1 MKFFIKK
8 ILKFFG
14 YELTKYN
21 SSVYRIDSQHFLP
34 IKENDKDWIINL
46 KGFKKSK
53 NIYDDFLTKIRFYS
67 MTQLIKNILKK
78 DKIYD
83 FVECGCWRGHS
94 SYIISELIKK
104 KKITFH
110 IFDSFEGLSSSSLK
124 DGNFFFRKD
133 KKRIE
138 QQFVS
143 DEFFVKN
150 NVLKKFNFLKFY
162 KGWIPNRFKEVK
174 NKKFSFV
181 HIDLGLYKPTLEA
194 LKFFYPRLVKG
205 GIIVSNVYNSSVFP
219 GETRAWNE
227 YFRAGDKKNFF
238 FKHALNQC
246 FLIKN

>member
-1 MKFFIKK
+1 MKFFIKI
-8 ILKFFG
+8 ILKFLG

-21 SSVYRIDSQHFLP
+21 PNTYRINSQHFIP
-34 IKENDKDWIINL
+34 IKENDKDWKINTE
-46 KGFKKSK
+46 GFKKSK
-53 NIYDDFLTKIRFYS
+53 NIYDDFLTKVRFYS
-67 MTQLIKNILKK
+67 LTQLIKYILKK
-78 DKIYD
+78 NKIYD

-94 SYIISELIKK
+94 SYIIAELIKK
-104 KKITFH
+104 RKITFH
-110 IFDSFEGLSSSSLK
+110 IFDSFEGLSSGLPK
-124 DGNFFFRKD
+124 DGDFFFRKD
-133 KKRIE
+133 KNRIK
-138 QQFVS
+138 QQFAS

-150 NVLKKFNFLKFY
+150 NVLKKFNFVKCY

-181 HIDLGLYKPTLEA
+181 HIDLCLYNPTLEA

-205 GIIVSNVYNSSVFP
+205 GVIVSNVYNSSVFP

-227 YFRAGDKKNFF
+227 YFQNKSKHFF

>member
-1 MKFFIKK
+1 MKFFIKI
-8 ILKFFG
+8 ILKFLG

-21 SSVYRIDSQHFLP
+21 PNTYRINSQHFIP
-34 IKENDKDWIINL
+34 IKENDQDWKINID
-46 KGFKKSK
+46 GFKKSK
-53 NIYDDFLTKIRFYS
+53 NIYDDFLTKVRFYS
-67 MTQLIKNILKK
+67 LTQLIKYILKK
-78 DKIYD
+78 NKIYD
-83 FVECGCWRGHS
+83 FAECGCWKGHS
-94 SYIISELIKK
+94 SYIIAELIKK
-104 KKITFH
+104 RKITFH
-110 IFDSFEGLSSSSLK
+110 IFDSFEGLSSSSSK
-124 DGNFFFRKD
+124 DGDFFFRKD
-133 KKRIE
+133 KNRVE
-138 QQFVS
+138 QQFSS

-150 NVLKKFNFLKFY
+150 NVLKKFNFVKCY

-205 GIIVSNVYNSSVFP
+205 GIIVSNVYNSSVFS

-227 YFRAGDKKNFF
+227 YFKNKNNNFF